1 MKRSKKFLAL
11 ALLVPTLITA
21 ACGSAEEQE
30 EAAET
35 GAETTEADDLETIGA
50 GADETAK
57 PDAPEENS
65 GTETIEKPEAT
76 DFSFIEGWIT
86 SIEEDKTE
94 ITLVI
99 SHHIKESKSV
109 GFTYQE
115 VLLDGVEAENWE
127 AHGRGADTFTIDPN
141 AFQSFPQ
148 TLVLGTNID
157 NYSELTVH
165 ATANFEDGTEP
176 YPFSATFRI
185 SEMERKIEEK
195 VVTVTSDE
203 ISIEAQE
210 LYNADGIVVTV
221 PEQTV
226 SDKDY
231 FLLHIENNT
240 DGTAHFYT
248 DKVTVNGALL
258 KERRNYHTETT
269 APGESIDMYV
279 GFEYSEGE
287 YEKKMQPDVKS
298 GEISFTFGDQGSEE
312 EVLLTLKYTRND

>member
-11 ALLVPTLITA
+11 ALLLSVLA
-21 ACGSAEEQE
+21 AVGCGSSREQE
-30 EAAET
+30 ETAKTGADASEAVGAGTGENMELDVPKTDNDTET
-35 GAETTEADDLETIGA
+35 GKETETTD
-50 GADETAK
+50 
-57 PDAPEENS
+57 S
-65 GTETIEKPEAT
+65 
-76 DFSFIEGWIT
+76 SFIDEWIT
-86 SIEEDKTE
+86 SMGEDKSE
-94 ITLVI
+94 LTLI
-99 SHHIKESKSV
+99 IAHHIKEAKSV
-109 GFTYQE
+109 EFTYQD
-115 VLLDGVEAENWE
+115 VLLDGVAAENWE

-141 AFQSFPQ
+141 THQSFPQ
-148 TLVLGTNID
+148 TLILGANID
-157 NYSELTVH
+157 NYSELTIH
-165 ATANFEDGTEP
+165 ATANFDDGTEP
-176 YPFSATFRI
+176 YPFSATFQIR
-185 SEMERKIEEK
+185 EMERKIEEK
-195 VVTVTSDE
+195 VVTATSDE

-287 YEKKMQPDVKS
+287 YEEKMQPDVKS

-312 EVLLTLKYTRND
+312 EVVLTLKYTRND